1 MQPFPTDEVVSELA
15 ERVGVPYWT
24 GRTLYPRKFGSTLGD
39 QSTPEAGS
47 FIYTG
52 AVPSPEK
59 VIGGGASSIFDLPDA
74 NTVDGPYSFKPTPI
88 GASLLNSLRTKT
100 GKTILPQPITLER
113 RKALNIPPS
122 AAGFYIVGDKDFG
135 HANPT
140 TRAVY
145 LDPQSGANSFVL
157 AHEAGHAVDPELL
170 AASTLIK
177 SQLPAAIKASEKSA
191 ARKDPYTFLSS
202 FMQGPLQSASNEA
215 FAQRFAVDKLNAIG
229 VDTTGVLRDDWYKEY
244 PASKVVEGLDNA
256 RDVYV
261 YNRTGANPHRPMRE
275 ISTNAFV
282 DDRNQVA
289 DQFLNLALD
298 KRYQEQQELLRQ
310 RGRQD
315 IDRTLGPYA
324 NVD

>member
-1 MQPFPTDEVVSELA
+1 MQPFPTDAVVGELA

-24 GRTLYPRKFGSTLGD
+24 GRTLYPRKFGYTQGAE
-39 QSTPEAGS
+39 STPEAGS

-52 AVPSPEK
+52 EVLSPEK

-88 GASLLNSLRTKT
+88 GASLLNSIRTKT
-100 GKTILPQPITLER
+100 GKTILPQPITPER
-113 RKALNIPPS
+113 RVALNLSPNTKGVYVAS
-122 AAGFYIVGDKDFG
+122 DKEFG

-145 LDPQSGANSFVL
+145 LDPQTGANSFVL
-157 AHEAGHAVDPELL
+157 AHEAGHAADPKL
-170 AASTLIK
+170 
-177 SQLPAAIKASEKSA
+177 SA
-191 ARKDPYTFLSS
+191 ARDLSVMEQIDRIEGFRKNAAQKDPYTFLNS
-202 FMQGPLQSASNEA
+202 FMKEPLNSASTEA
-215 FAQRFAVDKLNAIG
+215 FAQRFAVDKLNAVG
-229 VDTTGVLRDDWYKEY
+229 VDTTGVLRDDWYKGY
-244 PASKVVEGLDNA
+244 PASSVVEGLDNA
-256 RDVYV
+256 RDMYV
-261 YNRTGANPHRPMRE
+261 YDRTGANPHRPMRE
-275 ISTNAFV
+275 FSVNSYA
-282 DDRNQVA
+282 DDRNQIV

>member
-1 MQPFPTDEVVSELA
+1 
-15 ERVGVPYWT
+15 
-24 GRTLYPRKFGSTLGD
+24 
-39 QSTPEAGS
+39 
-47 FIYTG
+47 
-52 AVPSPEK
+52 
-59 VIGGGASSIFDLPDA
+59 
-74 NTVDGPYSFKPTPI
+74 
-88 GASLLNSLRTKT
+88 
-100 GKTILPQPITLER
+100 
-113 RKALNIPPS
+113 
-122 AAGFYIVGDKDFG
+122 
-135 HANPT
+135 
-140 TRAVY
+140 
-145 LDPQSGANSFVL
+145 
-157 AHEAGHAVDPELL
+157 
-170 AASTLIK
+170 
-177 SQLPAAIKASEKSA
+177 
-191 ARKDPYTFLSS
+191 
-202 FMQGPLQSASNEA
+202 MQGPLQSASQEA

-261 YNRTGANPHRPMRE
+261 YNRTGANPYRPMRE